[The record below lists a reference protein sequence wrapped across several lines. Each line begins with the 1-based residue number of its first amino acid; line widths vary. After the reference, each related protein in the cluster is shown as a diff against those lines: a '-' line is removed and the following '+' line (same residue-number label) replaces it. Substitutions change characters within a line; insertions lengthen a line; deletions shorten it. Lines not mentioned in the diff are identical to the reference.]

1 MQEYK
6 IQKTLWESLDSVLY
20 TKGISLAKEICKEL
34 NVSLQPLATLLKDD
48 DRSKFTLV
56 PDDDC
61 KYQCQAISQCGSTY
75 MRCRCPSLKPSP
87 SLCLAH
93 EKSARDIPLNLPVM
107 QRLVTPE
114 AIYMV
119 NGSEVFSLNGQKCG
133 YYKNSRLTLFEMVE

>member
-6 IQKTLWESLDSVLY
+6 IQKSLWESLDSVLY
-20 TKGISLAKEICKEL
+20 TKGLSLAKEICKEL
-34 NVSLQPLATLLKDD
+34 NVPLQPLAALLKDD
-48 DRSKFTLV
+48 ERGKFTLV

-93 EKSARDIPLNLPVM
+93 EKSAMDIPLNLSVM

-114 AIYMV
+114 ATYMLK
-119 NGSEVFSLNGQKCG
+119 GSEVFTLNGIQCG
-133 YYKNSRLTLFEMVE
+133 LYKNGRLTLFDIV